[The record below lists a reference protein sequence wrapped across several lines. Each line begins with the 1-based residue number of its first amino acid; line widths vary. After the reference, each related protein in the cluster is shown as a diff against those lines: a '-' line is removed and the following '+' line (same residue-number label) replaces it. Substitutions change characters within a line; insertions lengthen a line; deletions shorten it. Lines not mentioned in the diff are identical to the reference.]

1 MIIIKVHALN
11 KKNNIMDRN
20 YFLKLD
26 EDLKSEI
33 ADGIKLDENGIFGP
47 IMYQISFHSC
57 LILGMRCVAY
67 RNQLLEPYRG
77 ERIKYFD
84 CIESILGI
92 IYSDFPKIP
101 FEEKLKLFHN
111 RSFTPRTSRERF
123 EAIQKIKDLR
133 PKLET
138 SWVEKC

>member
-1 MIIIKVHALN
+1 
-11 KKNNIMDRN
+11 MDRN

-47 IMYQISFHSC
+47 IMHQISFRSC

-77 ERIKYFD
+77 ERINYFD
-84 CIESILGI
+84 CIEAILGI

-111 RSFTPRTSRERF
+111 TSFTPRTSRERF
-123 EAIQKIKDLR
+123 EAIQKIKDLL
-133 PKLET
+133 PKLKT
-138 SWVEKC
+138 SWIEKC